1 MKAMIFAAGLGK
13 RLQPETDYK
22 PKALVEVC
30 GKPMLGH
37 VIDRLKDAG
46 VDFLVINVHHFA
58 NQIIDYL
65 NANNSF
71 GLEIHISDES
81 EQLLDTGGGIVKAA
95 RLLADSAPVIVHNAD
110 ILTDLDLACFYKH
123 HLSDGSDITLF
134 VDSNRNSSR
143 GLLFDDK
150 LKMHGW
156 INTEAKYCRPDNLSP
171 ELYKRYSFNGIH
183 VLSQNAIRDIA
194 SHIDDGAAFSITD
207 YYIDSCERLCIKG
220 YQKPDD
226 IQWFDIGSPEKL
238 KVARNKYRL

>member
-1 MKAMIFAAGLGK
+1 M
-13 RLQPETDYK
+13 QPETDYK

-110 ILTDLDLACFYKH
+110 ILTDLDLACF
-123 HLSDGSDITLF
+123 L
-134 VDSNRNSSR
+134 
-143 GLLFDDK
+143 
-150 LKMHGW
+150 
-156 INTEAKYCRPDNLSP
+156 
-171 ELYKRYSFNGIH
+171 
-183 VLSQNAIRDIA
+183 
-194 SHIDDGAAFSITD
+194 
-207 YYIDSCERLCIKG
+207 
-220 YQKPDD
+220 
-226 IQWFDIGSPEKL
+226 
-238 KVARNKYRL
+238 